1 MKIRPFGGRTSTGW
15 AGLQES
21 QSLVELTGKHEEEQ
35 KCVRAHIQNQVEQ
48 GSHAVSLQLQK
59 RLSYM
64 TTRQV
69 EGNLI
74 QILLVFLAPV
84 FVLHLASVVVGPF
97 ALVVSDV
104 ALGTLDQQLA
114 HRSVPD
120 RFVSVVLIETL
131 RREDDHVKGR
141 VSILVLEVNVAT
153 PAIQVV
159 DRYIVSRVTSPVH
172 WSAAIVVTAVYADA
186 FGAEVTQRPYCV
198 TVLSGNVHHA
208 EPAR

>member
-1 MKIRPFGGRTSTGW
+1 M
-15 AGLQES
+15 A
-21 QSLVELTGKHEEEQ
+21 
-35 KCVRAHIQNQVEQ
+35 A
-48 GSHAVSLQLQK
+48 
-59 RLSYM
+59 
-64 TTRQV
+64 RQV
-69 EGNLI
+69 EGNLV
-74 QILLVFLAPV
+74 QILLVLLAPV
-84 FVLHLASVVVGPF
+84 FVLHLASVIVGSF

-114 HRSVPD
+114 HCSVPD

-131 RREDDHVKGR
+131 RSEDDHVKGR
-141 VSILVLEVNVAT
+141 VSILVLEVDVAA

-172 WSAAIVVTAVYADA
+172 WGAAIVVAAVDADA

>member
-1 MKIRPFGGRTSTGW
+1 MAAW
-15 AGLQES
+15 
-21 QSLVELTGKHEEEQ
+21 
-35 KCVRAHIQNQVEQ
+35 
-48 GSHAVSLQLQK
+48 
-59 RLSYM
+59 
-64 TTRQV
+64 QV
-69 EGNLI
+69 EGNLV
-74 QILLVFLAPV
+74 QILLVLHAPV
-84 FVLHLASVVVGPF
+84 FVLHLASVIVGSF
-97 ALVVSDV
+97 TLVVSDV

-114 HRSVPD
+114 HCSVPD

-131 RREDDHVKGR
+131 RSEDDHVKGR
-141 VSILVLEVNVAT
+141 VSILVLEVDVAA

-172 WSAAIVVTAVYADA
+172 WGAAIVVAAVDADA